1 MKKNKDRLCLIW
13 PDSDGIFLVS
23 RPIRPINFGSVARF
37 PVKFLLVDLRIPM
50 FSANSMIEMTFLL
63 TCLKIIYRNKE
74 NNWYHACFSLVSSL
88 SSAHFQLL
96 KAILWPVQVTTLW

>member
-1 MKKNKDRLCLIW
+1 MVLTQIPSDWDKKKDKLCLIW

-23 RPIRPINFGSVARF
+23 RPIQPINFGSVARF
-37 PVKFLLVDLRIPM
+37 PVKFLLV
-50 FSANSMIEMTFLL
+50 IEMTFLL